1 MYLLKENYYYEGIY
15 GLIDINYNL
24 NYLNCN
30 LCLLNYRCFYNND
43 FFLIDVYFYYI
54 IVG

>member
-24 NYLNCN
+24 NYLNE
-30 LCLLNYRCFYNND
+30 LL
-43 FFLIDVYFYYI
+43 FLFI
-54 IVG
+54 